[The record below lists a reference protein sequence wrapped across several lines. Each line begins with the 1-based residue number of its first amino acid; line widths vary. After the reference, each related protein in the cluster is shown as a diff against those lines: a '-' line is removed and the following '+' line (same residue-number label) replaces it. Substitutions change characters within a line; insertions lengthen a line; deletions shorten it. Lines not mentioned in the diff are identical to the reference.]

1 MPKVLSWSLSVQH
14 ELYHNAA
21 VEVRYL
27 GTRGLSLPVQYRR
40 NRISFFDGGG
50 AALPTFLNPS
60 SIPATWDANTPTDTA
75 FYNFDSNIYAPF
87 GFAANVTSDPPFGN
101 SIYHGGSINFTQRAF
116 HGMTLNTNYTYAH
129 TIDNSTNEFFTSLL
143 NPRRSQDTNQLQDDR
158 SNSDLDVRHK
168 FVLSLIYELPKTSTD
183 NRFLKALLNGYQ
195 ISPVFLAQS
204 GQPVTI
210 QSGIDSN
217 GNGDSAGDRAV
228 FNPNGTGQF
237 SGDVFPVCEGAG
249 GATYVGTTSFLSA
262 PFNGCNANSSAP
274 FGFDEAIGYTP
285 VNTGDRFV
293 IAGSG
298 ARSTVGRNSVTTPG
312 FGTLNLSVY
321 KNTHISE
328 TKYLQLQAQVF
339 NILNHPNYSLS
350 NGNVFSNA
358 GVTTATTTPGY
369 ALPFDPNFL
378 NKKLFSGGIRSI
390 TLGVKL
396 FF

>member
-1 MPKVLSWSLSVQH
+1 
-14 ELYHNAA
+14 
-21 VEVRYL
+21 
-27 GTRGLSLPVQYRR
+27 
-40 NRISFFDGGG
+40 
-50 AALPTFLNPS
+50 
-60 SIPATWDANTPTDTA
+60 
-75 FYNFDSNIYAPF
+75 
-87 GFAANVTSDPPFGN
+87 VTSDPPLGS

-143 NPRRSQDTNQLQDDR
+143 NPRRAQDTNQLQADR

-228 FNPNGTGQF
+228 FNSAGTTQI

-262 PFNGCNANSSAP
+262 PFNGGNANGSAP
-274 FGFDEAIGYTP
+274 FGFDPAIGYTP
-285 VNTGDRFV
+285 VNPGDRYV
-293 IAGSG
+293 TRVGSASDG
-298 ARSTVGRNSVTTPG
+298 GRNSVTTRDR
-312 FGTLNLSVY
+312 TLNLSH
-321 KNTHISE
+321 KNTHIQRPNICNRGAGIQHPQPS
-328 TKYLQLQAQVF
+328 QL
-339 NILNHPNYSLS
+339 I
-350 NGNVFSNA
+350 
-358 GVTTATTTPGY
+358 
-369 ALPFDPNFL
+369 
-378 NKKLFSGGIRSI
+378 
-390 TLGVKL
+390 
-396 FF
+396 